1 MKKRNLG
8 KEKSTGFS
16 QNKKRPAQVLTT
28 DKGTVTRNPLH
39 GDLSEPPEE
48 ENKAVRDSE
57 KNTKK
62 SNKTNK

>member
-1 MKKRNLG
+1 MSKRHLN

-16 QNKKRPAQVLTT
+16 QNKKKPAPVLTT

-39 GDLSEPPEE
+39 GDLSASPEK

-57 KNTKK
+57 KKK
-62 SNKTNK
+62 KNQDRQT